1 MYVHVYSIDND
12 ECSTLYKSYRAK
24 VPEKLDDRAACV
36 YAAMDYVR
44 GYLEDYGCDFEDI
57 FINVNRNSV
66 ELTLQDWDGE
76 PGRMYFTTEESF

>member
-1 MYVHVYSIDND
+1 MYVYVYSIDTD
-12 ECSTLYKSYRAK
+12 GSMYKSYRAK
-24 VPEKLDDRAACV
+24 PPHKLDDRAACV

-57 FINVNRNSV
+57 LVNVNRTSV

-76 PGRMYFTTEESF
+76 PGRMYFTTEAPTS